1 MKTLDIEIKMMQH
14 LNIRQNIIVPNVSWG
29 MYIGGKIMHE
39 CDLLMLS
46 SSGYAT
52 EIEIKVSKSDL
63 LKDDEKRHKHKHH
76 CITQL
81 YFAVPLKLKDVALN
95 CIPERAGL
103 YTLEKRKSDGCIF
116 VKKEKKAIRR
126 NPAIKWTDEDRFQLA
141 RLGTMRILGLK
152 KKLNKALS
160 C

>member
-1 MKTLDIEIKMMQH
+1 MPLLATLITMKTLDIEIKMMQH

-52 EIEIKVSKSDL
+52 EIDIKVSKSDL
-63 LKDDEKRHKHKHH
+63 LK
-76 CITQL
+76 
-81 YFAVPLKLKDVALN
+81 KDVALN

-103 YTLEKRKSDGCIF
+103 YTLEKRKSDGWIF